1 MSTLHPA
8 PVQGVLDHIVEIKR
22 KDVEHQRARLP
33 LEFLK
38 SEVAKLPPTRGFR
51 SALVASS
58 GPAIIAEVK
67 RASPSKGVLR
77 PEVKP
82 AAFSPERL
90 AMAYERGGAS
100 ALSVLTDTRFFWG
113 GGELLASIGEV
124 VTLPRLR
131 KDFIVDPWQVFESR
145 WLGADALLLMARCL
159 ERDALKSLS
168 DLALSIGLDVLLEV
182 HHEEELEAALACNP
196 EVVLG
201 INHRDL
207 KTLEMKPDH
216 AVNLRPRIPEGR
228 LCVAESG
235 IENPERIRELF
246 NAGFEA
252 FLVGSHPSASD
263 EAESIVR
270 TFADA

>member
-8 PVQGVLDHIVEIKR
+8 PAQGVLDHIVEIKR
-22 KDVEHQRARLP
+22 KDVEHHRARLP

-38 SEVAKLPPTRGFR
+38 DEVSKLPPTRGFR
-51 SALVASS
+51 DALATSS

-90 AMAYERGGAS
+90 AKAYERGGAS
-100 ALSVLTDTRFFWG
+100 ALSILTDTRFFWG
-113 GGELLASIGEV
+113 GGELLASIGEAV
-124 VTLPRLR
+124 ALPRLR
-131 KDFIVDPWQVFESR
+131 KDFIVDPWQVYESR

-159 ERDALKSLS
+159 EPDALKSLS
-168 DLALSIGLDVLLEV
+168 ELALSIGLDVLLEV
-182 HHEEELEAALACNP
+182 HHEEELEAALECDA

-207 KTLEMKPDH
+207 KTLVMKPGH
-216 AVNLRPRIPEGR
+216 AMSLRPRIPDGR

-246 NAGFEA
+246 NGGFDA
-252 FLVGSHPSASD
+252 FLVGSHPSSSD
-263 EAESIVR
+263 DAESIVR
-270 TFADA
+270 TFANA